1 MVDLAPLEDLRG
13 RLRWMSSIVASTDDA
28 IIGQDLDGIVTS
40 WNVGAQ
46 NLYGYTAEEA
56 IGRHVSFLVPNNR
69 EAEVSDYLNH
79 IQSGGSVRTLE
90 TVRLRR
96 DGKQVYVSLTISAV
110 RDALD
115 QMIGISKIARD
126 VTERVEVEAKL
137 RDQAK
142 QRDMFLA
149 MLSHELRNPLSA
161 VLTASR
167 YLSDDRAAPGNRA
180 RATATIQRQS
190 AMMACLLDDL
200 LDVSRVSLGKI
211 ELSLSTF
218 NLVELIESIHETT
231 LPEITSHQAQLR
243 FEILDNELYVRAD
256 WARLIQVH
264 VNLIHNA
271 AKYSP
276 PGSPIFVTM
285 RAESGFA
292 MVTVRDEG
300 SGIQD
305 KVIVESL
312 VDAGFEMSTLTAF
325 IWAPVV
331 FVAWA
336 DGNLDALEK
345 AAILDALPNKGL
357 SREMASMMIE
367 HAWFTNRP
375 KEELWRVWEEFAN
388 ATLSS
393 VPSHEREAGMDEIV
407 DDSSAERLWP

>member
-1 MVDLAPLEDLRG
+1 
-13 RLRWMSSIVASTDDA
+13 
-28 IIGQDLDGIVTS
+28 
-40 WNVGAQ
+40 
-46 NLYGYTAEEA
+46 
-56 IGRHVSFLVPNNR
+56 
-69 EAEVSDYLNH
+69 
-79 IQSGGSVRTLE
+79 
-90 TVRLRR
+90 
-96 DGKQVYVSLTISAV
+96 
-110 RDALD
+110 
-115 QMIGISKIARD
+115 
-126 VTERVEVEAKL
+126 
-137 RDQAK
+137 
-142 QRDMFLA
+142 
-149 MLSHELRNPLSA
+149 
-161 VLTASR
+161 
-167 YLSDDRAAPGNRA
+167 
-180 RATATIQRQS
+180 
-190 AMMACLLDDL
+190 
-200 LDVSRVSLGKI
+200 
-211 ELSLSTF
+211 
-218 NLVELIESIHETT
+218 
-231 LPEITSHQAQLR
+231 
-243 FEILDNELYVRAD
+243 
-256 WARLIQVH
+256 H

-375 KEELWRVWEEFAN
+375 TEELWRVWEEFAN